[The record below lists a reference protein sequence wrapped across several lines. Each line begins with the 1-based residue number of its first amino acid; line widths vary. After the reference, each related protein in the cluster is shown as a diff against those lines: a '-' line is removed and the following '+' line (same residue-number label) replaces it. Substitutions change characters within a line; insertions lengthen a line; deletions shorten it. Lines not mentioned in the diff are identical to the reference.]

1 MSNLK
6 RRTMIDRP
14 HDVKNYI
21 KDTPVKIA
29 KGSLKGCAGKISGCT
44 SYGGYFV
51 WRDRSNRETNSVYCP
66 IGPIGPFLQNELEL
80 LN

>member
-1 MSNLK
+1 MSDLK
-6 RRTMIDRP
+6 RRAIINRP
-14 HDVKNYI
+14 HDVKGYT

-44 SYGGYFV
+44 NDGGYFI
-51 WRDRSNRETNSVYCP
+51 WRDRSSRDNNISCP